1 MNKKAIL
8 LLAFVVSSAGLCI
21 ADELVSVPEAVE
33 AEEVFKAPVV
43 DDTEKEMTEEVA
55 E

>member
-21 ADELVSVPEAVE
+21 ADELVSVSEEANVE
-33 AEEVFKAPVV
+33 EIFKSPVTE
-43 DDTEKEMTEEVA
+43 DTEKEITEEVA